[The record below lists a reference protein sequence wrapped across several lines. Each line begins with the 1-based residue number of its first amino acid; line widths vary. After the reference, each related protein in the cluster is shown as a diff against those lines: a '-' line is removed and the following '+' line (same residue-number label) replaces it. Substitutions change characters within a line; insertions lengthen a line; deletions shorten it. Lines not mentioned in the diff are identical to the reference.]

1 MKNKKILLIGGS
13 GFIGLHLAKK
23 FSEIRLDTTIMCK
36 NPGKI
41 KKLGFAKKIRFLK
54 CNITDYKT
62 IESNIKNRDIIINLA
77 SVINQGSN
85 FDPYIDLEVNCK
97 GNLNVL
103 EARKKLNPNSRY
115 IFIGSR
121 AQFGKVKE
129 EDLPIPEDY
138 CQRPISLYGI
148 HKLTAENYCELYK
161 RAFGLK
167 SIIIRLSQVYGPSL
181 TKEKT
186 HNIIDDF
193 VKKAI
198 KNEEFYVN
206 GYGMDIKDWIYIDDV
221 VNLIVKIL
229 DSNIE
234 EGIFNVGSGKKIRLI
249 DIAKKVIELCNSG
262 RFKAVPFPKE
272 IIKFELGSF
281 YFNISMANKEFGW
294 KPKINLDEGIKRTI
308 NFIKNQNRE

>member
-23 FSEIRLDTTIMCK
+23 FSEIGLDTTILCK
-36 NPGKI
+36 NPDKI
-41 KKLGFAKKIRFLK
+41 KKLNFAKKIKFLK
-54 CNITDYKT
+54 GNITDYKT
-62 IESNIKNRDIIINLA
+62 IKNNIKNKDIIINLA

-85 FDPYIDLEVNCK
+85 FDPYVDLEVNCK
-97 GNLNVL
+97 GNLNIL

-129 EDLPIPEDY
+129 EDLPIPEAY

-161 RAFGLK
+161 RAFNLK

-181 TKEKT
+181 TKERT
-186 HNIIDDF
+186 HSVIDDF

-206 GYGMDIKDWIYIDDV
+206 GYGVDIKDWIYIDDV
-221 VNLIVKIL
+221 IDLIVKIL
-229 DSNIE
+229 ASNAE
-234 EGIFNVGSGKKIRLI
+234 KGIFNVGSGKKIRLI
-249 DIAKKVIELCNSG
+249 NIAKKVIELCKSG
-262 RFKAVPFPKE
+262 RFKAVPFPKN

-281 YFNISMANKEFGW
+281 YFDISKVNKEFGW
-294 KPKINLDEGIKRTI
+294 KPKINLEEGIKRVI
-308 NFIKNQNRE
+308 DFYKN